1 MAQVVFDNLRPLP
14 FELLFSVVEI
24 MYGNFLDL
32 LLLCM
37 FMHDV
42 CQCAYCGMSVEG
54 RRQLAGMS
62 SLCFGIEFRIDR
74 LLWQMPLQTE
84 PCC

>member
-1 MAQVVFDNLRPLP
+1 MAQMVSDNLRPLH

-24 MYGNFLDL
+24 MYGNFLVL

-54 RRQLAGMS
+54 KRQLAGMS
-62 SLCFGIEFRIDR
+62 SLCSGD
-74 LLWQMPLQTE
+74 
-84 PCC
+84 